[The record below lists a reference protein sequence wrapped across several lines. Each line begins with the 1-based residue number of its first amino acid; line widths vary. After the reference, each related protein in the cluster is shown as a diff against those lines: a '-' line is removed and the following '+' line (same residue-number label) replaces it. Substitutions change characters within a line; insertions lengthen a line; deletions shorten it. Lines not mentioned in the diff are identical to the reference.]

1 MTTPKSLNLD
11 LTRSQILRGDCIEV
25 IKRLPD
31 ASVDAV
37 VTDPPYGYLK
47 HKLDADFDEDALFS
61 EFDRVLKPNGAI
73 VMFGR
78 GVPFFRRCVKLDALG
93 FVFKESVCWDKKDAG
108 SSPTAKLLRAH
119 EDAVIF
125 GRKGF
130 SLRKRHVPY
139 AEIRASRENGREK
152 WERDI
157 AQLSSALKH
166 PEKCK
171 EAVDFLRNG
180 RSVPIRKRNVGK
192 RNVGKK
198 GVTHSANLRETDRTL
213 GLLNSITTGFV
224 ERDIIRVSRD
234 AHAEHG
240 TQKPVRLMERLVSIV
255 SDEGVVVLDPF
266 AGSGS
271 TVVACA
277 QTGSIGIGIEV
288 VPEYAEIAERRL
300 KEAQEKGACRG

>member
-1 MTTPKSLNLD
+1 M
-11 LTRSQILRGDCIEV
+11 

-78 GVPFFRRCVKLDALG
+78 GVPFFRRCLKLDALG
-93 FVFKESVCWDKKDAG
+93 FLFKESVCWDKAIQ
-108 SSPTAKLLRAH
+108 SSPAHALHRIH

-130 SLRKRHVPY
+130 SVRKRYVPY
-139 AEIRASRENGREK
+139 VESRLADCDALK
-152 WERDI
+152 IKRDVDR
-157 AQLSSALKH
+157 LSAALKH
-166 PEKCK
+166 PENIK
-171 EAVDFLRNG
+171 EALDFIAGASLRFRCNAG
-180 RSVPIRKRNVGK
+180 RKHITLQAGFVGADRGLEVIREMR
-192 RNVGKK
+192 
-198 GVTHSANLRETDRTL
+198 D
-213 GLLNSITTGFV
+213 GFV
-224 ERDIIRVSRD
+224 EKDLIRVPRD

-240 TQKPVRLMERLVSIV
+240 TQKPVRLMERLVAIV
-255 SDEGVVVLDPF
+255 SDEGDVVLDPF

-277 QTGSIGIGIEV
+277 QTGRVGIGIEV